1 LKWQG
6 FMKRTVVVCPRGALY
21 DSALSIKWYK
31 KWPLLKLFKWMN
43 IHKKVRFHATNTRE
57 KKAILA
63 YFPGSE
69 ILIADNLP
77 NSRQM
82 EFSTLSKEKGKL
94 KCIFI
99 ARIHPIKNLH
109 FLLQLLNSVSAAI
122 QLSIV
127 GPMEDAT
134 YWQECVA
141 IIEKHP
147 KHIEVVYMGAIP
159 NHELSEL
166 LRQHH
171 LFILPTTG
179 ENFGHAI
186 FEAFLA
192 GRPVLISD
200 QTPWLNLHSAGV
212 GWEIS
217 LQDSAAF
224 VNAIDLA
231 ANWAQEEFDKHAL
244 SAWNY
249 AKSFIENPSL
259 KKQYEEL
266 FHE

>member
-1 LKWQG
+1 
-6 FMKRTVVVCPRGALY
+6 M
-21 DSALSIKWYK
+21 
-31 KWPLLKLFKWMN
+31 
-43 IHKKVRFHATNTRE
+43 
-57 KKAILA
+57 
-63 YFPGSE
+63 
-69 ILIADNLP
+69 
-77 NSRQM
+77 
-82 EFSTLSKEKGKL
+82 

-109 FLLQLLNSVSAAI
+109 YLLQLLNSVSADI

-134 YWQECVA
+134 YWQDCVT

-147 KHIEVVYMGAIP
+147 KNIEVVYMGAIP

-166 LRQHH
+166 LRQRH

-179 ENFGHAI
+179 KI
-186 FEAFLA
+186 LDMLFLKHFWL
-192 GRPVLISD
+192 GPVLISD

-217 LQDSAAF
+217 LQDSARIL
-224 VNAIDLA
+224 NAIDLA
-231 ANWAQEEFDKHAL
+231 ANWSQEEFDKHAL

-249 AKSFIENPSL
+249 AKSFIENPL
-259 KKQYEEL
+259 LQKQYEATIS
-266 FHE
+266 